1 MVSITS
7 DFVTYSYKITGVYCL
22 RERKRTIYLVPRNPY
37 HINMVW
43 VSEYYF
49 LIARFELF
57 SLVDLY

>member
-7 DFVTYSYKITGVYCL
+7 DFVTYSYKINGVYCL
-22 RERKRTIYLVPRNPY
+22 RERKRA
-37 HINMVW
+37 INL
-43 VSEYYF
+43 VSEHYF